1 MSDEFTKTFGEVP
14 VLTTEPFAEPAAEAV
29 TAEPAAEAAAE
40 VPAAETA
47 AAEAVKEAPAAP
59 TLQLSAEAPAAVAAA
74 AAMAVA
80 EKAEEAVQ
88 AQQELID
95 ETDFTDEERAQI
107 SAFAQSL
114 NITDSNVILQY
125 GAAAQQK
132 LADFSEKALE
142 NVKTQDLGEV
152 GDMLSEVVVQL
163 KSFDVD
169 GEKKG
174 GLFGLFK
181 KTENKME
188 TIKAKYDKTA
198 VNVEKICDGL
208 EEHQVRLL
216 KDTAVL
222 DQMYNLNMAY
232 FKELSMYIA
241 AGKMKLQEV
250 RSTQLAELMAKAE
263 KSNLQED
270 VQAAKDLASFC
281 DRFEKKLH
289 DLELTRMVSIQTAPQ
304 IRLIQDN
311 NTMMVEKI
319 QSTLVNTIP
328 LWKNQ
333 MVIALGLEHAQ
344 QAAKA
349 QNAVSEMTNELLKKN
364 AEALHEATVT
374 TAKESERGIVDI
386 ETLKET
392 NDKLLATLD
401 EVLKI
406 QDEGRQKRMQ
416 AEADMIRMENEL
428 KAKLL
433 EIKK

>member
-416 AEADMIRMENEL
+416 AESDMIRM
-428 KAKLL
+428 
-433 EIKK
+433 